1 MNFDATFWVAISFF
15 IFLGVLFYFKVPQ
28 KVFGALNESI
38 NKIKKDID
46 EAEKLKEEAKN
57 ILSEYEAKLSKS
69 KVEVDLMIKNAQKE
83 SETNIIKINDQFHS
97 IFENRKKMAEDKIKQ
112 MKLQATKDIKNY
124 SVDNVVKLLTLSLI
138 SSASSSESATS
149 PMSVRYPSS
158 PIALELVNSCKNS
171 SIPGIEP
178 ICAFLT

>member
-46 EAEKLKEEAKN
+46 EADKLKEEAKN

-124 SVDNVVKLLTLSLI
+124 SVEVAI
-138 SSASSSESATS
+138 
-149 PMSVRYPSS
+149 
-158 PIALELVNSCKNS
+158 IALEKIIKNS
-171 SIPGIEP
+171 VDKKKLDKIYISSVDEAKKILKNKSI
-178 ICAFLT
+178 

>member
-28 KVFGALNESI
+28 KVFGTLDESI

-124 SVDNVVKLLTLSLI
+124 SVEVAI
-138 SSASSSESATS
+138 
-149 PMSVRYPSS
+149 
-158 PIALELVNSCKNS
+158 IALEKIIKNS
-171 SIPGIEP
+171 VDKKKLDKIYISSIDEAKKILKNKS
-178 ICAFLT
+178 I

>member
-112 MKLQATKDIKNY
+112 MKLQAMKDIKNY
-124 SVDNVVKLLTLSLI
+124 SVEVAI
-138 SSASSSESATS
+138 
-149 PMSVRYPSS
+149 
-158 PIALELVNSCKNS
+158 IALEKIIKNS
-171 SIPGIEP
+171 IDKKKLDKIYISSVDEAKKILKNKSI
-178 ICAFLT
+178 

>member
-28 KVFGALNESI
+28 KVFGALDESI

-124 SVDNVVKLLTLSLI
+124 SVKVAI
-138 SSASSSESATS
+138 
-149 PMSVRYPSS
+149 
-158 PIALELVNSCKNS
+158 IALEKIIKNS
-171 SIPGIEP
+171 VDKKKLEKIYISSVDEAKKILKNKSI
-178 ICAFLT
+178 

>member
-28 KVFGALNESI
+28 KVFGALDESI

-97 IFENRKKMAEDKIKQ
+97 IFENRKKIAEDKIKQ

-124 SVDNVVKLLTLSLI
+124 SVEVAI
-138 SSASSSESATS
+138 
-149 PMSVRYPSS
+149 
-158 PIALELVNSCKNS
+158 IALEKIIKNS
-171 SIPGIEP
+171 VDKKKLDKIYISSVDEAKKILKNKSI
-178 ICAFLT
+178 

>member
-28 KVFGALNESI
+28 KVFGALDESI

-124 SVDNVVKLLTLSLI
+124 SVEVAIISLEKIIKNSVDKKKLEKIYI
-138 SSASSSESATS
+138 SSVDEAKK
-149 PMSVRYPSS
+149 
-158 PIALELVNSCKNS
+158 ILKNK
-171 SIPGIEP
+171 SI
-178 ICAFLT
+178 

>member
-124 SVDNVVKLLTLSLI
+124 SVEVAI
-138 SSASSSESATS
+138 
-149 PMSVRYPSS
+149 
-158 PIALELVNSCKNS
+158 IALEKIIKNS
-171 SIPGIEP
+171 IDKKKLDKIYVSSVNEAKKILKNKSI
-178 ICAFLT
+178 

>member
-57 ILSEYEAKLSKS
+57 ILSDYDSKVSKS
-69 KVEVDLMIKNAQKE
+69 KIEIKKMLEDAEKQAE
-83 SETNIIKINDQFHS
+83 QNIIKTNEEFHVV
-97 IFENRKKMAEDKIKQ
+97 IENRKKTAEDKIKQ
-112 MKLQATKDIKNY
+112 MKLQAVRDIKNSAVEIAVNSVEKIIKNSIDKKKLDKIY
-124 SVDNVVKLLTLSLI
+124 ISSVDEAKKIL
-138 SSASSSESATS
+138 
-149 PMSVRYPSS
+149 
-158 PIALELVNSCKNS
+158 KNK
-171 SIPGIEP
+171 SI
-178 ICAFLT
+178 

>member
-28 KVFGALNESI
+28 KVFGALDESI

-57 ILSEYEAKLSKS
+57 VLSEYEAKLSKS
-69 KVEVDLMIKNAQKE
+69 KNEIDLMIKNAQKE

-124 SVDNVVKLLTLSLI
+124 SVEVAI
-138 SSASSSESATS
+138 
-149 PMSVRYPSS
+149 
-158 PIALELVNSCKNS
+158 IALEKIIKNS
-171 SIPGIEP
+171 VDKKKLDKIYISSVDEAKKILKNKSI
-178 ICAFLT
+178 